1 MKQLII
7 SVYFIFIITF
17 ATSVWAQKTDVLYMN
32 NGDKITGEIKALE
45 SGQLRLS
52 TDYAGTIVIEWSEI
66 VKVISD
72 KGHTIQMVDGRI
84 LYGSLSASEDPGEI
98 AVVTPDGEVNI
109 KEVQIVT
116 MHPVKTG
123 FWNKV
128 NGSAEFGLTYDKAS
142 NIGKYSVYADATY
155 RTVRQENSVRFNS
168 IFTSQADQK
177 DNKRAQRILLDG
189 SHLTRLPEK
198 RFRSYFA
205 SLEHNDELGLDL
217 RSLLG
222 IGYGYSPVRSNK
234 NWLDLS
240 AGLAYNWEQPISG
253 TSTNNLEAVLA
264 LDYRYYK
271 YRSPQRS
278 FNVRLHLF
286 PSITDGGR
294 YRAMFDTDFRLE
306 LYKDLYWS
314 LRYYASYDSR
324 PLSKGAENID
334 YGINTSVGVKF

>member
-7 SVYFIFIITF
+7 SVSFILIIVF
-17 ATSVWAQKTDVLYMN
+17 STSVWAQKTDVLYMK

-66 VKVISD
+66 LKVISD
-72 KGHTIQMVDGRI
+72 KGHTIEMVDGRI

-98 AVVTPDGEVNI
+98 AVVTPEGELKV
-109 KEVQIVT
+109 KEVQVVT
-116 MHPVKTG
+116 MYPVKTG

-128 NGSAEFGLTYDKAS
+128 NGSLEFGLAYDKSS
-142 NIGKYSVYADATY
+142 NVGKYSVYADAAY
-155 RTVRQENSVRFNS
+155 RTVRQDTSVRFNS
-168 IFTSQADQK
+168 IFTTQADQK
-177 DNKRAQRILLDG
+177 NTQRTLLDG

-234 NWLDLS
+234 NWLDLT

-253 TSTNNLEAVLA
+253 TSTTNLEAVLA
-264 LDYRYYK
+264 LDYRYYQ

-278 FNVRLHLF
+278 FNVRLQLY

-324 PLSKGAENID
+324 PLSTGAENID

>member
-1 MKQLII
+1 M
-7 SVYFIFIITF
+7 T
-17 ATSVWAQKTDVLYMN
+17 

-52 TDYAGTIVIEWSEI
+52 TDYAGTIVIEWTEI
-66 VKVISD
+66 LKVISD
-72 KGHTIQMVDGRI
+72 KGHTIEMVDGRI
-84 LYGSLSASEDPGEI
+84 LFGSLSASEDPGQI
-98 AVVTPDGEVNI
+98 AVVTPDGELKI
-109 KEVQIVT
+109 KEEQIVS

-128 NGSAEFGLTYDKAS
+128 DGSLEFGLAYDKSS
-142 NIGKYSVYADATY
+142 NVGKYSVHADAAY
-155 RTVRQENSVRFNS
+155 RTVRQDTSVRFNS
-168 IFTSQADQK
+168 IFTTQADQK
-177 DNKRAQRILLDG
+177 NTQRTLLDG

-234 NWLDLS
+234 NWLDLT

-253 TSTNNLEAVLA
+253 ASTTNLEAVLA
-264 LDYRYYK
+264 FDYRYYQ

-278 FNVRLHLF
+278 FNVRLQLY

-324 PLSKGAENID
+324 PLSTGAENID